1 MRQLVIWIGL
11 LCATTQVVAQ
21 DSLLVLSKDDVVSI
35 VKKYHPIVRQ
45 ADVLVDKSEAAIMTA
60 RGGFDPKLNTDFSR
74 KTFDRQ
80 FYYSYFNPSVS
91 IPTWYGVELKAGV
104 EEIYGERVSDE
115 STLGKTSY
123 AGVNIPVTRGLLF
136 DERRATLRQAQVVL
150 EMSEAERRQMVNTV
164 LYDALTA
171 YWLWVKQ
178 YNVYSIYTEAV
189 ALNKQRYNM
198 VKNEFLQGNSPAID
212 TVEALAQ
219 LQSFMLLQN
228 EALME
233 FTNAGYEL
241 SNYLWLD
248 NNQPVAWNQRLV
260 PDTTSLDFNNV
271 ENIVP
276 PLEQL
281 LVEAANNH
289 PKIQKADTKIDYYE
303 IERRLKAQQLRPNLD
318 ISANLLSKGYGM
330 PQELTTP
337 FLENN
342 HKIGVGF
349 SMPLLLRKERGAY
362 KEAKL
367 KKLDASIERD
377 YVQLEIENKI
387 KSYYNEV
394 LTLQKQI
401 ELYRDAYSNFARL
414 LNGELIRFDVGE
426 STVFLVNARENK
438 LLDARQKLLELQVKW
453 HKSYAGMLW
462 ASGVIQ

>member
-1 MRQLVIWIGL
+1 MKQLLIWIGL
-11 LCATTQVVAQ
+11 LCVTAEAVAQ
-21 DSLLVLSKDDVVSI
+21 DSLLVLSKDEVVSI
-35 VKKYHPIVRQ
+35 VKKYHPVVRQ
-45 ADVLVDKSEAAIMTA
+45 ADILVYKSEAAILTA
-60 RGGFDPKLNTDFSR
+60 RGGFDPKITTDFSR
-74 KTFDRQ
+74 KTFDRE
-80 FYYSYFNPSVS
+80 FYYSYFNPNLT

-104 EEIYGERVSDE
+104 EEIYGERLSNE
-115 STLGKTSY
+115 TTIGKTSY
-123 AGVNIPVTRGLLF
+123 AGVNIPVTKGLLF
-136 DERRATLRQAQVVL
+136 DERRATLRQAQLVL
-150 EMSEAERRQMVNTV
+150 DMSEAERRQMVNTV

-178 YNVYSIYTEAV
+178 YNIYHIYTEAV

-198 VKNEFLQGNSPAID
+198 VKNEFLQGNTPAID

-228 EALME
+228 EALMD

-248 NNQPVAWNQRLV
+248 NNQPVAWNERVV
-260 PDTTSLDFNNV
+260 PDTSSLEFNNIDG
-271 ENIVP
+271 IVP

-281 LVEAANNH
+281 LLEAANNH
-289 PKIQKADTKIDYYE
+289 PEIQKAATKIDYYE
-303 IERRLKAQQLRPNLD
+303 IERKLKAQQIRPGLD
-318 ISANLLSKGYGM
+318 ISAHLLSKGYGM

-337 FLENN
+337 FLVNN
-342 HKIGVGF
+342 HKIGVSF

-362 KEAKL
+362 KEARL
-367 KKLDASIERD
+367 KKMDASIERD

-401 ELYRDAYSNFARL
+401 TIYQDAYSNYARL
-414 LNGELIRFDVGE
+414 LNGELTRFDVGE
-426 STVFLVNARENK
+426 STVFLVNTRENK
-438 LLDARQKLLELQVKW
+438 LLEARQKLLELRVKW

>member
-1 MRQLVIWIGL
+1 MRQLLIWIGI
-11 LCATTQVVAQ
+11 LCLATRVAAQ

-35 VKKYHPIVRQ
+35 VRKYHPVVRQ

-60 RGGFDPKLNTDFSR
+60 RGGFDPKLATDFSR

-80 FYYSYFNPSVS
+80 FYYSYFNPNLT

-104 EEIYGERVSDE
+104 EEIYGDRLSNE
-115 STLGKTSY
+115 STVGKTSY

-150 EMSEAERRQMVNTV
+150 QMSEAERRQMVNTV

-178 YNVYSIYTEAV
+178 YNVYSIYSEAV
-189 ALNKQRYNM
+189 TLNKQRYNM

-248 NNQPVAWNQRLV
+248 NNQPVAWNERVV
-260 PDTTSLDFNNV
+260 PDTTSLAFDNV
-271 ENIVP
+271 DDIVP

-303 IERRLKAQQLRPNLD
+303 IERRLKAQQLMPTLD

-330 PQELTTP
+330 PQELTTT

-349 SMPLLLRKERGAY
+349 SVPLLLRKERGAY

-367 KKLDASIERD
+367 KKLDATIERD

-401 ELYRDAYSNFARL
+401 ELYRDAYSNYARL
-414 LNGELIRFDVGE
+414 LNGELTRFDVGE
-426 STVFLVNARENK
+426 STVFLVNSRENK